1 VIRRAAVA
9 SLAAVASVVTL
20 RTIADRGARRL
31 LDAPGT
37 TPSEA
42 TLGPALDA
50 LGGEIV
56 RFGSRD
62 GLRLSGRWLPADM
75 LPPDGEW
82 RPDPAVAILLLHG
95 WSGSSAPD
103 LVEYGPFLR
112 RTASVLGLDFRGH
125 GGSDA
130 SPATFGLR
138 EVEDVAGA
146 LAWLGGRGIE
156 RVALVGSSMG
166 GITALASVAVLGDGS
181 LPSADAVA
189 DPVAPVVDAPPRRP
203 RIIAVVADSVPPEL
217 VVSVGARLPAPDP
230 ARRFVAGRLLDAA
243 SRQLGGDPRQTE
255 PIRVVGL
262 LEGMP
267 LLLISGDAD
276 TTVPIADARRLAAAA
291 PAGTTHLVIEGAGH
305 AEAHATDPARYEAAV
320 TAFLRHAATLSSSAE
335 VDPIIAT
342 PGKSQSD
349 PYDPVDVP
357 DPTTPMED

>member
-1 VIRRAAVA
+1 MIRRAAIA
-9 SLAAVASVVTL
+9 SLAAVTSVVTL
-20 RTIADRGARRL
+20 RAIARRGSRRL
-31 LDAPGT
+31 LDAPRT

-42 TLGPALDA
+42 ALGPALDA
-50 LGGEIV
+50 LGGEIA

-62 GLRLSGRWLPADM
+62 GLRLSGRWLPAEAS
-75 LPPDGEW
+75 PDGEW
-82 RPDPAVAILLLHG
+82 QPDPAVAILLLHG

-112 RTASVLGLDFRGH
+112 RTAGVLGLDFRGH
-125 GGSDA
+125 GGSDP

-146 LAWLGGRGIE
+146 LAWLGGRGID

-189 DPVAPVVDAPPRRP
+189 DAPASAVVGQPGRP
-203 RIIAVVADSVPPEL
+203 RIVAVVADSVPPEL
-217 VVSVGARLPAPDP
+217 VVSVGARLPAAAPV
-230 ARRFVAGRLLDAA
+230 RRFVAGRLLDAA
-243 SRQLGGDPRQTE
+243 SRQLGGDPRDTE

-262 LEGMP
+262 LEGLP
-267 LLLISGDAD
+267 LMLISGEED

-291 PAGTTHLVIEGAGH
+291 PPGTTHLVIGGAGH
-305 AEAHATDPARYEAAV
+305 AEAHATDPVRYEAAV
-320 TAFLRHAATLSSSAE
+320 TAFLRDAWSLSSQAE

-342 PGKSQSD
+342 PGQSQSD
-349 PYDPVDVP
+349 PSDPVDVP
-357 DPTTPMED
+357 DPTTPLED